1 MSAVQGIQTEFNDK
15 NRSVMCLCLLVKI
28 KIKIKIKTDVLDAA
42 ANQEAPQGE

>member
-1 MSAVQGIQTEFNDK
+1 MSAVQGIKTEFNDK

-28 KIKIKIKTDVLDAA
+28 KIKIKTDVLDAA